1 MNKLKDYMLIGVLVG
16 VLIPIVL
23 YLVLLTFLEYALEEN
38 PLRESTIQVI
48 ALFANFPLLR
58 ITLTKYQK
66 DRLGRGI
73 LLSTFV
79 MAIWYIVQHD
89 LLEF

>member
-1 MNKLKDYMLIGVLVG
+1 MNKLKDYMLIGVTVG
-16 VLIPIVL
+16 ALIPLVL
-23 YLVLLTFLEYALEEN
+23 YAVLLTFLEYMLVDN
-38 PLRESTIQVI
+38 LLRESTLQVI
-48 ALFANFPLLR
+48 ALFANFPLLKMA
-58 ITLTKYQK
+58 LTKYQK

-79 MAIWYIVQHD
+79 MAILYIVQHN

>member
-1 MNKLKDYMLIGVLVG
+1 MLIGVIVG
-16 VLIPIVL
+16 TLIPLVL
-23 YLVLLTFLEYALEEN
+23 YAVLLTFLEYVMVDN
-38 PLRESTIQVI
+38 FLRESTLQVI
-48 ALFANFPLLR
+48 ALFANFPLLKMA
-58 ITLTKYQK
+58 LTKYQK

-79 MAIWYIVQHD
+79 MAILYIVQHN

>member
-1 MNKLKDYMLIGVLVG
+1 MLIGVIVG
-16 VLIPIVL
+16 ILIPLVL
-23 YLVLLTFLEYALEEN
+23 YAVLLTFLEYVLVDN
-38 PLRESTIQVI
+38 LLRESTLQVI
-48 ALFANFPLLR
+48 ALFANFPLLKMA
-58 ITLTKYQK
+58 LTKYQK

-79 MAIWYIVQHD
+79 MALLYIIQHN

>member
-1 MNKLKDYMLIGVLVG
+1 MNKLKDHILIGVVLG
-16 VLIPIVL
+16 VLIAIVL
-23 YLVLLTFLEYALEEN
+23 YAVLLTFLESMLVEN
-38 PLRESTIQVI
+38 TLRESTLQVI

-79 MAIWYIVQHD
+79 MAIWYIFQHN

>member
-1 MNKLKDYMLIGVLVG
+1 MNKLKDHILIGVVLG

-23 YLVLLTFLEYALEEN
+23 YAVLLTFLECMLVEN
-38 PLRESTIQVI
+38 TLRESTLQVI

-66 DRLGRGI
+66 ERLGRGI

-79 MAIWYIVQHD
+79 MAIWYIVQHN

>member
-1 MNKLKDYMLIGVLVG
+1 MNKLKDHMLIGVVLG
-16 VLIPIVL
+16 VLVPIVL
-23 YLVLLTFLEYALEEN
+23 YAVLLTFLESMLEET
-38 PLRESTIQVI
+38 PLRESTLQVI

-58 ITLTKYQK
+58 IMLTKYQK

-79 MAIWYIVQHD
+79 MAIWYIVQHN

>member
-1 MNKLKDYMLIGVLVG
+1 MLIGVVLG
-16 VLIPIVL
+16 VFIPIVL
-23 YLVLLTFLEYALEEN
+23 YAVLLIFLECMLVEN

-66 DRLGRGI
+66 DFLGRGI

-79 MAIWYIVQHD
+79 MAILYIIQHN

>member
-1 MNKLKDYMLIGVLVG
+1 MNKLKDHMLIGVLVG
-16 VLIPIVL
+16 ALIPVVL
-23 YLVLLTFLEYALEEN
+23 YAVLLTFLENALDEN

>member
-1 MNKLKDYMLIGVLVG
+1 MNKLKDHILIGVVLG

-23 YLVLLTFLEYALEEN
+23 YAVLLTFLECMLVEN
-38 PLRESTIQVI
+38 TLRESTLQVI
-48 ALFANFPLLR
+48 AVFANFPLLR
-58 ITLTKYQK
+58 ITLTKDQK
-66 DRLGRGI
+66 ERLGRGI

-79 MAIWYIVQHD
+79 MAIWYIVQHN

>member
-1 MNKLKDYMLIGVLVG
+1 MNKLKDHLLIGVVLG

-23 YLVLLTFLEYALEEN
+23 YAVLLTFLECILVQN

-58 ITLTKYQK
+58 MSLTKYQK

-79 MAIWYIVQHD
+79 MAIWYIVQHN
-89 LLEF
+89 LLEL

>member
-1 MNKLKDYMLIGVLVG
+1 MNKLKDNMLIGVVLG

-23 YLVLLTFLEYALEEN
+23 YAVLLTFLEYALEEN

-73 LLSTFV
+73 LLTTFV

>member
-1 MNKLKDYMLIGVLVG
+1 MNKLKDHMLIGVVLG
-16 VLIPIVL
+16 ALIPVVL
-23 YLVLLTFLEYALEEN
+23 YAVLLTFLENALDEN

-58 ITLTKYQK
+58 MALTKYQK

-79 MAIWYIVQHD
+79 MSIWYIVQHD

>member
-1 MNKLKDYMLIGVLVG
+1 MNKLKDHMLIGVALG

-23 YLVLLTFLEYALEEN
+23 YTVLLTFLECMLVEN
-38 PLRESTIQVI
+38 PLRESTLQVI
-48 ALFANFPLLR
+48 SLFANFPLLR

-73 LLSTFV
+73 LLSTFI
-79 MAIWYIVQHD
+79 MAIWFIVQHN

>member
-1 MNKLKDYMLIGVLVG
+1 MNKLKDHMLIGVLVG
-16 VLIPIVL
+16 ALIPVIL
-23 YLVLLTFLEYALEEN
+23 YAVILTFLPYMLVEN

-79 MAIWYIVQHD
+79 MAIWYIVQHN

>member
-1 MNKLKDYMLIGVLVG
+1 MLLGVVLG
-16 VLIPIVL
+16 VVIPIVL
-23 YLVLLTFLEYALEEN
+23 YAVLSTFLEFMPVAN

-48 ALFANFPLLR
+48 VLFGNFPLLR
-58 ITLTKYQK
+58 IILTKYQK

-79 MAIWYIVQHD
+79 MALWYIVKHN

>member
-1 MNKLKDYMLIGVLVG
+1 MNKLKDNMLIGV
-16 VLIPIVL
+16 VLGIFIPIVL
-23 YLVLLTFLEYALEEN
+23 YAVLLTFLEFMLVDN
-38 PLRESTIQVI
+38 FLRESTLQVI

-58 ITLTKYQK
+58 MTLTKYQK

>member
-1 MNKLKDYMLIGVLVG
+1 MNKLKDHMLIGVLVG

-58 ITLTKYQK
+58 IMLTKYQK

>member
-1 MNKLKDYMLIGVLVG
+1 MNKLKDHILIGVVLG
-16 VLIPIVL
+16 FLIPVVL
-23 YLVLLTFLEYALEEN
+23 YAVLLTFLEYMLNEN
-38 PLRESTIQVI
+38 PLRESTLKVI

-58 ITLTKYQK
+58 IMLIKYQK
-66 DRLGRGI
+66 DHLGRGI

-79 MAIWYIVQHD
+79 MAIWYIVQHN

>member
-1 MNKLKDYMLIGVLVG
+1 MNKLKDYMLIGVIVG
-16 VLIPIVL
+16 ALIPLVL
-23 YLVLLTFLEYALEEN
+23 YAVLLTFLEYMLVDN
-38 PLRESTIQVI
+38 LLRESTLQVI
-48 ALFANFPLLR
+48 ALFANFPLLKMV
-58 ITLTKYQK
+58 LTKYQK

-79 MAIWYIVQHD
+79 MAILYIVQHN

>member
-1 MNKLKDYMLIGVLVG
+1 MNKLKDHIFIGVLVG
-16 VLIPIVL
+16 VLIPVVL
-23 YLVLLTFLEYALEEN
+23 YAVLLTFLENTLDDN
-38 PLRESTIQVI
+38 PLRESTLQVI

-58 ITLTKYQK
+58 MSLTKYQK

-79 MAIWYIVQHD
+79 MAIWYIVQHN
-89 LLEF
+89 LLEL

>member
-1 MNKLKDYMLIGVLVG
+1 MNKLKDHMFIGVVLG
-16 VLIPIVL
+16 VIIPIFL
-23 YLVLLTFLEYALEEN
+23 YAILLTFLEYMLVEN
-38 PLRESTIQVI
+38 PLRESTLQVI

-58 ITLTKYQK
+58 ITLTKHQK

-79 MAIWYIVQHD
+79 MAIWYIVQHN

>member
-1 MNKLKDYMLIGVLVG
+1 MNKLKDHILIGVVLG

-23 YLVLLTFLEYALEEN
+23 YAVLLTFLESMLVEN
-38 PLRESTIQVI
+38 TLRESTLQVI

-58 ITLTKYQK
+58 MALTKYQK
-66 DRLGRGI
+66 DHLGRGI

-79 MAIWYIVQHD
+79 MAIWYIVQHN

>member
-1 MNKLKDYMLIGVLVG
+1 MNKLKDHMLIGVLIG

-23 YLVLLTFLEYALEEN
+23 HAVLLTFLECMLVEN
-38 PLRESTIQVI
+38 PLRESTLQVI

-79 MAIWYIVQHD
+79 MAIWYIFKHN

>member
-1 MNKLKDYMLIGVLVG
+1 MNKLKDHMLIGVVLG
-16 VLIPIVL
+16 VFIPIVL
-23 YLVLLTFLEYALEEN
+23 YAVLLTFFECMLVKN
-38 PLRESTIQVI
+38 PLRESTLQVI

-58 ITLTKYQK
+58 ISLIKYQK

-79 MAIWYIVQHD
+79 MAIWYIVQHN

>member
-1 MNKLKDYMLIGVLVG
+1 MNKLKDHMLIGVLLG
-16 VLIPIVL
+16 ALIPVVL
-23 YLVLLTFLEYALEEN
+23 YAVLLTFLEYALEEN

>member
-1 MNKLKDYMLIGVLVG
+1 MNKLKDHMLIGIVVG

-23 YLVLLTFLEYALEEN
+23 YAVLLTFLEYVLEEN
-38 PLRESTIQVI
+38 PIRESTIQLI
-48 ALFANFPLLR
+48 ALIANFPLLR

-73 LLSTFV
+73 LLTTFV
-79 MAIWYIVQHD
+79 MAIWYIVQHN

>member
-1 MNKLKDYMLIGVLVG
+1 MNKLKDHMLIGVLLG

-58 ITLTKYQK
+58 ITLIKYQK

-79 MAIWYIVQHD
+79 MAICYIVQYN

>member
-1 MNKLKDYMLIGVLVG
+1 MNKLKDHILMGVLVG
-16 VLIPIVL
+16 ALIPVVL
-23 YLVLLTFLEYALEEN
+23 YAVLLTVLEYMLVEN
-38 PLRESTIQVI
+38 PLRESTLQVI
-48 ALFANFPLLR
+48 VLFANFPLLR

-66 DRLGRGI
+66 DRFGRGI

-89 LLEF
+89 LLEL

>member
-1 MNKLKDYMLIGVLVG
+1 MNKLKDHMLIGVVLG
-16 VLIPIVL
+16 VLIPVVL
-23 YLVLLTFLEYALEEN
+23 YAVLLTFLENALDEN

-58 ITLTKYQK
+58 MALTKYQK

-79 MAIWYIVQHD
+79 MAILFIVQHN

>member
-1 MNKLKDYMLIGVLVG
+1 MNKLKDHLLIGVVLG

-23 YLVLLTFLEYALEEN
+23 YAVLLTFLENTLDDN
-38 PLRESTIQVI
+38 PLRESTLQLI

-79 MAIWYIVQHD
+79 MALWYIVQHN
-89 LLEF
+89 LLEL

>member
-1 MNKLKDYMLIGVLVG
+1 MNKLKDHMLIGVLIG
-16 VLIPIVL
+16 VVIPVVL
-23 YLVLLTFLEYALEEN
+23 YAVLLFFLECMLVVN
-38 PLRESTIQVI
+38 PLRESTLQVI

-58 ITLTKYQK
+58 MALTKYQK
-66 DRLGRGI
+66 DLLGRGI

-79 MAIWYIVQHD
+79 MALWYIVKHN